1 MNLENSMKV
10 TRISIYP
17 VKATREIPLTTV
29 EVRRRG
35 LAGDRRWMVVD
46 KAGDFLQQRVV
57 PKLALVATLLQSD
70 GSLILDA
77 PAMSRLHVSVPNG
90 SARIPVTVWGD
101 KVVAADV
108 GPQAAEWLSKY
119 LERECRLVYM
129 DRDAERPV
137 AEAYGQAGDV
147 VSFADAVPLLL
158 ATEVSLAD
166 LNQRIGRS
174 LPMSRFRPN
183 VTIDGVE
190 AWEEDDWKQ
199 LRIGDV
205 EFEVTHRC
213 ARCVVTAI
221 DQESGVKDESG
232 EPLKTLATFRR
243 DSDGIYFGQN
253 MVPRSLG
260 TIRVGDSVTVVR

>member
-1 MNLENSMKV
+1 
-10 TRISIYP
+10 
-17 VKATREIPLTTV
+17 
-29 EVRRRG
+29 
-35 LAGDRRWMVVD
+35 MVVD
-46 KAGDFLQQRVV
+46 AAGEFLQQRVE
-57 PKLALVATLLQSD
+57 PKLALVASQLQDD

-77 PAMSRLHVSVPNG
+77 PAMSRLNVSVPTG

-101 KVVAADV
+101 QVIAADV
-108 GPQAAEWLSKY
+108 GPEPADWLSKY

-158 ATEVSLAD
+158 AAEVSLAD
-166 LNQRIGRS
+166 LNRRIGRP

-190 AWEEDDWKQ
+190 AWQEDHWKRV
-199 LRIGDV
+199 RIRDV

-213 ARCVVTAI
+213 ARCVVTNI
-221 DQESGVKDESG
+221 DQQTGHKDEGG

-260 TIRVGDSVTVVR
+260 TICVGDSVTVVQ

>member
-1 MNLENSMKV
+1 MNV

-17 VKATREIPLTTV
+17 VKATREIPLQAV

-46 KAGDFLQQRVV
+46 AAGNFLQQRVV
-57 PKLALVATLLQSD
+57 PKLALVETQLRDD

-77 PAMSRLHVSVPNG
+77 PNMPPLHVSVPTG
-90 SARIPVTVWGD
+90 SVRVPVTVWGD
-101 KVVAADV
+101 TVMTADV
-108 GPQAAEWLSKY
+108 GPEAADWMEKY
-119 LERECRLVYM
+119 LECVCRLVYM
-129 DRDAERPV
+129 DRDAVRPV
-137 AEAYGQAGDV
+137 AVEYGQAGDV
-147 VSFADAVPLLL
+147 VSFADAVPVLL
-158 ATEVSLAD
+158 ANEASLDD
-166 LNQRIGRS
+166 LNRRIGRS

-190 AWEEDDWKQ
+190 AWEEDRWKQ
-199 LRIGDV
+199 LQIGEV

-221 DQESGVKDESG
+221 DQTSGVKDEDG

-243 DSDGIYFGQN
+243 DSDGVYFGQN

-260 TIRVGDSVTVVR
+260 MIRVGDDVTVVR